1 MSVAVNVHAVKG
13 IQRLSKF
20 IPSSKP
26 AKMITNHLCRWRF
39 ADANIESQFQV
50 TCNLLST
57 NSIESIL
64 IPKKI

>member
-26 AKMITNHLCRWRF
+26 AKMIRWRF
-39 ADANIESQFQV
+39 VDANIESQFQV